1 MAPSSHSHR
10 PTCSHSVASRLL
22 TTSSMEPEVSSTTIT
37 LALDLDWLEAVLPVT
52 LRVTV
57 AVPSSLRVAVFS
69 CSGSPSVGVSASAA
83 TGDTARLASMAME
96 AMVTAIPA
104 SLLAVAAADE
114 SSGLI
119 GGPRL
124 G

>member
-1 MAPSSHSHR
+1 VPGEKDVLPVHEAVGGARLPVPS
-10 PTCSHSVASRLL
+10 ADLL
-22 TTSSMEPEVSSTTIT
+22 P
-37 LALDLDWLEAVLPVT
+37 LDLDWLEAVLPVT